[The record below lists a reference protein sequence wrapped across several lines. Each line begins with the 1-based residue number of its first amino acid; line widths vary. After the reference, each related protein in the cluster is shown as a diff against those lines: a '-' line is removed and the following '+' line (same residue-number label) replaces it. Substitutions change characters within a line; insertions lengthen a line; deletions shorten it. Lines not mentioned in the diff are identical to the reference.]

1 MADAF
6 KPGDVVQL
14 KSGGPK
20 MTVSS
25 LEEGGKRVYC
35 RWFAGSKMEGGYFGS
50 DILVKIVAT
59 DETKRG

>member
-20 MTVSS
+20 MTVVDIAADQYSPSDKPQVWCTWFDDKKKRESDSFPPES
-25 LEEGGKRVYC
+25 LTP
-35 RWFAGSKMEGGYFGS
+35 A
-50 DILVKIVAT
+50 
-59 DETKRG
+59 